1 LRHLFLIQ
9 AETRDFA
16 ADESVVTA
24 VKIQKLA
31 QVFVTGVFQ
40 VRFREIRGLAEI
52 AVVIQVHG
60 QEGDL
65 GRHIREPEAFV
76 EFDAVKNNNFVGHAD
91 VLQMQIAVA
100 VSDFMLRDTFVQ
112 QIGFG
117 DDKLLRVRFEKGV
130 LKGGKG
136 DVDVLFGLREVFFVV
151 VADH

>member
-1 LRHLFLIQ
+1 
-9 AETRDFA
+9 
-16 ADESVVTA
+16 
-24 VKIQKLA
+24 
-31 QVFVTGVFQ
+31 
-40 VRFREIRGLAEI
+40 
-52 AVVIQVHG
+52 
-60 QEGDL
+60 
-65 GRHIREPEAFV
+65 
-76 EFDAVKNNNFVGHAD
+76 
-91 VLQMQIAVA
+91 MQIAVA